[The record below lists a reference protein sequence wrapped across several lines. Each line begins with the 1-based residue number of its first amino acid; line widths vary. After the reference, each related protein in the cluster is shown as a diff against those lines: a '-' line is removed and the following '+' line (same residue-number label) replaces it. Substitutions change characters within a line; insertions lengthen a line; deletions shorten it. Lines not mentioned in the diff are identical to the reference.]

1 MYSEYQVDRILELD
15 AALDDTIEFMAGVQG
30 HAVKAAKKAV
40 KSKAWY
46 RRAGKATK
54 EHGQKHWKKYAAGSG
69 GAASLGAAHRVGRVR
84 GRGDE

>member
-15 AALDDTIEFMAGVQG
+15 AQLDDTIEFMAGIQTGV
-30 HAVKAAKKAV
+30 AKAAKKAV

-69 GAASLGAAHRVGRVR
+69 GGAALGVAHRVGRVR
-84 GRGDE
+84 GRNE